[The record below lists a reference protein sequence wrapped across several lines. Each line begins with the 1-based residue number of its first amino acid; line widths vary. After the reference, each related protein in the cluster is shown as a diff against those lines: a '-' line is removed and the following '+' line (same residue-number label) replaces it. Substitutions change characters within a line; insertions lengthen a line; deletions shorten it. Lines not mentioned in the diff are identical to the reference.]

1 MVRGLK
7 KKLLIGLLSAA
18 VVGTSLA
25 PNVPLVGSFAQEV
38 KAADT
43 KTDKDGNVYEEVT
56 IKAEASYSWPTSLN
70 VEKTYEKSGDNYNK
84 LSALPTATADA
95 KVYTVDPTD
104 EVTPVDTNTDV
115 TGKYK
120 KDGDDYIK
128 QGEGAKSDGTSTYYS
143 SIGAVTIETVETYS
157 WPADITSYYTIA
169 NDGTPSQISSTSATI
184 GDKSPGDG
192 VSVTVYKKLNTNDSS
207 VSVTVKD
214 KVDNAATDTQDVDG
228 TKITGTHVKQG
239 NETQVTDMTDK
250 AEAGFVVKKG
260 IETIIQAY
268 IKDLPTGKKLK
279 EVKATYP
286 KNGVTKTVEG
296 AIGVDG
302 KTITFNLGQVVD
314 NMVIEI
320 EATVEDVKIEPT
332 LNTSR
337 LKGATAAFSGTTAVN
352 QADGK
357 LTVVVTPTE
366 SKYLNDLKNI
376 ITVKEK
382 DGDEFSRP
390 TVLDGKLVFES
401 TGNGFK
407 SDKPVIVVE
416 GGLANKGSIS
426 NGKDLVVYDT
436 PADIEIDAN
445 DVLAAYKALHPDSDK
460 NDAVSI
466 KAEVLNGM
474 PEVFDEAYK
483 VEKIINDKIEK
494 GVSIKLIV
502 KGGQSA
508 SAAAQA
514 AETDAKDDINEE
526 LKTPIKIRV
535 TLPLEA
541 QGKGGYIVYREHDG
555 KVEKIDSFTIDG
567 NDIVISTTK
576 LSQFTVL
583 YDITKTDGS
592 KGQTDDNNGE
602 NNNGENNNNKD
613 NGSSSSSSSGT
624 GTTATTSTAKS
635 TTTTKAAKATTST
648 KKSSKTSSPKTADY
662 AVNSLLALLTGA
674 AGLFGIALINK
685 KRKEDEE

>member
-38 KAADT
+38 KAAGT

-56 IKAEASYSWPTSLN
+56 IKAEATYSWPDSVN
-70 VEKTYEKSGDNYNK
+70 ASNIVESIGDNYVK
-84 LSALPTATADA
+84 LTTLPTATKDA
-95 KVYTVDPTD
+95 TIVTVNKSAGIVETQDD
-104 EVTPVDTNTDV
+104 NVK
-115 TGKYK
+115 GKYK
-120 KDGDDYIK
+120 EEDGSYTL
-128 QGEGAKSDGTSTYYS
+128 QGTNAVADGSSKYYPASAFTSQN
-143 SIGAVTIETVETYS
+143 AEPTYS
-157 WPADITSYYTIA
+157 WPADITNYYTI
-169 NDGTPSQISSTSATI
+169 NNEGTASKVDVGNLAVTSA
-184 GDKSPGDG
+184 DNA
-192 VSVTVYKKLNTNDSS
+192 SVTVYKKSDSS
-207 VSVTVKD
+207 VSITVKD
-214 KVDNAATDTQDVDG
+214 KVDNAATDTPTVDG

-250 AEAGFVVKKG
+250 TEAGFVVKKG

-286 KNGVTKTVEG
+286 KNGVTNTVEG

-366 SKYLNDLKNI
+366 SKYLNDLKDA

-382 DGDEFSRP
+382 DGDNFGGP

-426 NGKDLVVYDT
+426 NGKDLVIYDT

-466 KAEVLNGM
+466 KAELLNGM
-474 PEVFDEAYK
+474 PGVFEEAYK

-494 GVSIKLIV
+494 GISIKLTV

-514 AETDAKDDINEE
+514 TEANATDDINEE

-602 NNNGENNNNKD
+602 NNNGENNNNEN
-613 NGSSSSSSSGT
+613 NGSNSSSSS
-624 GTTATTSTAKS
+624 GTTATTSTTKAATS
-635 TTTTKAAKATTST
+635 TTKAAKATTST

-674 AGLFGIALINK
+674 AGLFGITLINK

>member
-1 MVRGLK
+1 MIRGLK
-7 KKLLIGLLSAA
+7 KKLLIGLLSAT

-38 KAADT
+38 KAAGT

-56 IKAEASYSWPTSLN
+56 IKAEATYSWPADLN
-70 VEKTYEKSGDNYNK
+70 DKVTYEKSGDNYNK
-84 LSALPTATADA
+84 LSALPTAEEG
-95 KVYTVDPTD
+95 KSVYTLEGTD
-104 EVTPVDTNTDV
+104 EPVSVDVGTTNV
-115 TGKYK
+115 SG
-120 KDGDDYIK
+120 
-128 QGEGAKSDGTSTYYS
+128 YYS
-143 SIGAVTIETVETYS
+143 ESGNNYEKTSDTTAVDNKEYYDIRENEVLAEPTYS
-157 WPADITSYYTIA
+157 WPSDTTNYYTIDA
-169 NDGTPSQISSTSATI
+169 NGTATQVTGTDATI
-184 GDKSPGDG
+184 GTISPGANAT
-192 VSVTVYKKLNTNDSS
+192 VTVYKKLNTSDSS

-214 KVDNAATDTQDVDG
+214 KVDNAATDNPGVDG

-239 NETQVTDMTDK
+239 NETQVTDMTGK

-286 KNGVTKTVEG
+286 KNGVTNTVEG

-366 SKYLNDLKNI
+366 SKYLNDLKDA

-382 DGDEFSRP
+382 DGDNFGGP

-426 NGKDLVVYDT
+426 NGKDLVIYDT

-466 KAEVLNGM
+466 KAELLDGM
-474 PEVFDEAYK
+474 PGVFEEAYK

-494 GVSIKLIV
+494 GISIKLTV

-514 AETDAKDDINEE
+514 TEANATDDINEE

-555 KVEKIDSFTIDG
+555 NVEKIDSFTIDG

-602 NNNGENNNNKD
+602 NNNGENNNNED
-613 NGSSSSSSSGT
+613 NGSNSSSSS
-624 GTTATTSTAKS
+624 GTTATTSTAKAA
-635 TTTTKAAKATTST
+635 TTTKAAKATTST

-674 AGLFGIALINK
+674 AGLFGITLINK

>member
-38 KAADT
+38 KAAGT
-43 KTDKDGNVYEEVT
+43 KTDKDGNVYEAVT
-56 IKAEASYSWPTSLN
+56 IEAEATYSWPANLTVAN
-70 VEKTYEKSGDNYNK
+70 AYEMSGNNYNK

-95 KVYTVDPTD
+95 KVYTVEPAG
-104 EVTPVDTNTDV
+104 EITPNDTTTDV
-115 TGKYK
+115 AGMYK
-120 KDGDDYIK
+120 KDGANYIK
-128 QGEGAKSDGTSTYYS
+128 QGEDAKSDGSSTYYTITDGS
-143 SIGAVTIETVETYS
+143 VTAEATYS
-157 WPADITSYYTIA
+157 WPANITNYYTINAEGTASKVNVDDLAAPSA
-169 NDGTPSQISSTSATI
+169 NNA
-184 GDKSPGDG
+184 
-192 VSVTVYKKLNTNDSS
+192 SVTVYQKLNTSDSS

-214 KVDNAATDTQDVDG
+214 KVDNAATDNPGVDG

-239 NETQVTDMTDK
+239 NETQVTDMTGK

-286 KNGVTKTVEG
+286 KNGVTNTVEG

-366 SKYLNDLKNI
+366 SKYLNDLKDI

-382 DGDEFSRP
+382 DGDKFSDP

-466 KAEVLNGM
+466 KAELLDGM
-474 PEVFDEAYK
+474 PGVFEEAYK

-494 GVSIKLIV
+494 GISIKLTV

-514 AETDAKDDINEE
+514 TEANATDDINEE

-602 NNNGENNNNKD
+602 NNNGENNNNED

-624 GTTATTSTAKS
+624 GTTATTSTAKAN
-635 TTTTKAAKATTST
+635 TTAKAAKATTST

-674 AGLFGIALINK
+674 AGLFGITLINK